1 MGTETEDSLIR
12 SWREKFNKMGERIA
26 RYFSRSEPQERAQQY
41 MLGLLSKVER
51 KNSWQ
56 VAEVMHE
63 AGPQRMQR
71 LLNAADW
78 DVEAVRDELGQYVA
92 EEFGEADGIL
102 IIDETGFLKKGDKSA
117 GVARQYSGTAGRIEN
132 QQIGVFLA
140 YTSSRGCAFIDRE
153 LYIPEEWFQDAARC
167 LEAGIPDGITFET
180 KPRLAQRMVERTIA
194 AQIPAKW
201 VVADTIY
208 GSDELRVWLE
218 AQGFYYVLAV
228 PCTYSIWTQGRQVSA
243 EMLIAAQPDAAWAR
257 LSAGEGS
264 QGPRYYDWTW
274 LQLPYLSNAGSAH
287 WLIARRSISLPH
299 EVAYYHAYAPSTTP
313 LNDLVCIAGSRWP
326 IEVGFEQAKG
336 EVGLD
341 QYQVRQW
348 TAWYRHITLALLAHA
363 FLAVLRAA
371 APPPPL
377 NQIPLTLP
385 EVRRLIHALACSETE
400 QQHRL
405 RWSRWR
411 RVHQAVAKR
420 CHATRRQQDAPA
432 LPLPTTPS
440 PPLLPGI
447 GVLTDAHWPLIEL
460 LLPAPARVGRPA
472 LAHRHLLQ
480 AMLFVMHR
488 GLSWHAV
495 PLSFGAW
502 QTVYTRY
509 NQWTK
514 SSLWSRIVAILGPNP
529 VSTPP

>member
-1 MGTETEDSLIR
+1 MGTETEDSLIS
-12 SWREKFNKMGERIA
+12 SWREKFNRLVERIA
-26 RYFSRSEPQERAQQY
+26 RHFSRSEPRERAQQY
-41 MLGLLSKVER
+41 MVGLLSNAER

-56 VAEVMHE
+56 VAEITHE

-92 EEFGEADGIL
+92 QELGEADGIL
-102 IIDETGFLKKGDKSA
+102 SIDETGFLKKGDKSA

-140 YTSSRGCAFIDRE
+140 YTSKRGGAFIDRE
-153 LYIPEEWFQDAARC
+153 LYIPEEWFQDSARC
-167 LEAGIPDGITFET
+167 LEAGIPQGITFET
-180 KPRLAQRMVERTIA
+180 KPHLAQRRVERAIA
-194 AQIPAKW
+194 AQIPARW
-201 VVADTIY
+201 VVADTVY
-208 GSDELRVWLE
+208 GTDALRVWLE

-228 PCTYSIWTQGRQVSA
+228 PYTYSIWTQGRQVSA
-243 EMLIAAQPDAAWAR
+243 EMLIAAQADEAWTQ

-287 WLIARRSISLPH
+287 WLIARRSISVPH
-299 EVAYYHAYAPSTTP
+299 EVAYYHAYAPSTRP
-313 LNDLVCIAGSRWP
+313 LNDLVRIAGSRWP

-341 QYQVRQW
+341 QYQVRRW
-348 TAWYRHITLALLAHA
+348 TAWYRHITLALVAHA
-363 FLAVLRAA
+363 FLAILQAS

-377 NQIPLTLP
+377 NQSPLTLP
-385 EVRRLIHALACSETE
+385 EVRRLIHALACTYDVR
-400 QQHRL
+400 QHRL

-411 RVHQAVAKR
+411 RVHQAIAKR
-420 CHATRRQQDAPA
+420 CQAARRQQNAPT
-432 LPLPTTPS
+432 LPTSDEPLPR
-440 PPLLPGI
+440 LGPGI
-447 GVLTDAHWPLIEL
+447 GLLTDQRWALIERL
-460 LLPAPARVGRPA
+460 FPSPARVGRPA
-472 LAHRHLLQ
+472 VAHRHLLQ
-480 AMLFVMHR
+480 AMRSIMHT

-495 PLSFGAW
+495 PVSFGPW

-509 NQWTK
+509 KEWTK
-514 SSLWSRIVAILGPNP
+514 AGLWSPIVAVLDSVPFSNP
-529 VSTPP
+529 P